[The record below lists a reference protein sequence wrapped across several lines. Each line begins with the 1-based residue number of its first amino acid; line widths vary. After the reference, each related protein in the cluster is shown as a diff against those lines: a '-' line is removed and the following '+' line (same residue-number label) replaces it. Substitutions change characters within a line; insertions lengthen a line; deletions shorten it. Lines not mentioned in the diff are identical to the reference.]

1 MKTLWTVSFY
11 LNVIAVSAALICYI
25 VTGDAGQPLLF
36 AFNLVGLGIAYKE
49 LKLLG

>member
-11 LNVIAVSAALICYI
+11 LNVIAVSATLINYI
-25 VTGDAGQPLLF
+25 VTGNTGQPLLF
-36 AFNLVGLGIAYKE
+36 ALNLVCMGIAYKE